1 MEEVGKS
8 SQVPTGTRRLLNPW
22 HLTYWRF
29 AMPVVT
35 IIHRSI
41 LNLDD
46 ALLPEDR
53 SSLSS

>member
-1 MEEVGKS
+1 MGEVGKS
-8 SQVPTGTRRLLNPW
+8 SEVPTGTWRLLNPW
-22 HLTYWRF
+22 YLTYWRS

-35 IIHRSI
+35 TRSI